1 MTGLSTGMTAG
12 ATWQRGA
19 ICLVCQNPRVRHI
32 GPVQPSA
39 DSGQPGDKYQWLE
52 EGAHEVVPGIYRIPL
67 PLPFDGLRA
76 VNAYA
81 IEAAGGLVMI
91 DSGWLLDATKD
102 QLERSLRKI
111 GAGFGDI
118 RRFLVTH
125 IHRDHYTQ
133 AIGLRRIYGTKV
145 ALGADEKYSLDLV
158 LGKGPMTRSPQ
169 ADRLVRA
176 GAQPLMERMAEAGMR
191 PPPPEAGYE
200 EPDEWITSGQIF
212 DLGTRRLEA
221 VATPGHTRGHV
232 VFADLDAGLLF
243 AGDHVLPHITPS
255 ISLEAAP
262 QELPLRDFIESLLLV
277 RRMPDLA
284 LLPAHGP
291 VSPSVHARVDELL
304 DHHDARLRAMLAALA
319 DGPRTAYQVAQAI
332 RWTSRNKTLAE
343 LDLMNQMLAVGE
355 TISHLD
361 LLVARGL
368 AAVESAGDVQL
379 FRPAEPAAQA

>member
-1 MTGLSTGMTAG
+1 MPSSGSGPAG
-12 ATWQRGA
+12 DR
-19 ICLVCQNPRVRHI
+19 
-32 GPVQPSA
+32 
-39 DSGQPGDKYQWLE
+39 YQWLE
-52 EGAHEVVPGIYRIPL
+52 EGAHQVVPGVYRIPL

-81 IEAAGGLVMI
+81 IEAADGLVMI
-91 DSGWLLDATKD
+91 DSGWLLDATRE
-102 QLERSLRKI
+102 QLERSLGTI

-133 AIGLRRIYGTKV
+133 AIGLRKIFGMKV
-145 ALGADEKYSLDLV
+145 ALGADEKHSLDRV
-158 LGKGPMTRSPQ
+158 LGKDAEGASSPQ
-169 ADRLVRA
+169 AKRLVRA
-176 GAQPLMERMAEAGMR
+176 GARPLLERMAQAGMQAPPREAGF
-191 PPPPEAGYE
+191 E
-200 EPDEWITSGQIF
+200 EPDEWIASGQVF
-212 DLGTRRLEA
+212 DLGTRTLEA
-221 VATPGHTRGHV
+221 IATPGHTRGHV
-232 VFADLDAGLLF
+232 VFADSAAGLLF

-277 RRMPDLA
+277 RRMPDLT

-304 DHHDARLRAMLAALA
+304 DHHDARLRAMLAVLA
-319 DGPRTAYQVAQAI
+319 DGPRTAYQVAQAVK
-332 RWTSRNKTLAE
+332 WTSRSTVLPD

-355 TISHLD
+355 TLSHLD

-368 AAVESAGDVQL
+368 AVADTEGDVRYY
-379 FRPAEPAAQA
+379 RPADR

>member
-1 MTGLSTGMTAG
+1 VL
-12 ATWQRGA
+12 
-19 ICLVCQNPRVRHI
+19 CQNGRVRHVR
-32 GPVQPSA
+32 PVQPST
-39 DSGQPGDKYQWLE
+39 DSWEPGDKYQWLE
-52 EGAHEVVPGIYRIPL
+52 EGAHEVIPGIYRIPL

-81 IEAAGGLVMI
+81 VEAADGLVMI

-102 QLERSLRKI
+102 QLERSLAKI
-111 GAGFGDI
+111 GAEFGDI
-118 RRFLVTH
+118 RQFLVTH

-158 LGKGPMTRSPQ
+158 LGKSPMARSPQ

-176 GAQPLMERMAEAGMR
+176 GAQPLMEQMARAGMQ
-191 PPPPEAGYE
+191 PPPREAGYE
-200 EPDEWITSGQIF
+200 EPDEWITSGQVF

-221 VATPGHTRGHV
+221 IATPGHTRGHV
-232 VFADLDAGLLF
+232 VFADTDAGLLF

-262 QELPLRDFIESLLLV
+262 QELPLHDFIESLLLV

-304 DHHDARLRAMLAALA
+304 DHHDIRLRAMLAVLA
-319 DGPRTAYQVAQAI
+319 DGPRTAYQVAQSI
-332 RWTSRNKTLAE
+332 RWTSRNKALAE
-343 LDLMNQMLAVGE
+343 LDLINQMLAVGE
-355 TISHLD
+355 TLSHLD

-368 AAVESAGDVQL
+368 TLVETEGDVQL
-379 FRPAEPAAQA
+379 FRPAEPAARA